1 MEKPLVI
8 KVKPAS
14 IPNGTPGKW
23 EDLSGNI
30 EKFTADIETPA
41 IDENSDISAQVSGIP
56 TAYARANLFKSA
68 LQSYGKSKESVDLN
82 LNAFYQMLSSEWRGF
97 IACIALDYSRMKTE
111 RVDLVYSDGK
121 DIKETSNIYEPKGT
135 FGNMLFHRKPLWCLK
150 DEDTD
155 EAHRGIPFIDIIK
168 YDGKVVG
175 ATSPESLLFTS
186 CAYKI
191 ENTENRAWVD
201 YKTGKF
207 KDPLESSDL
216 DLTQT
221 LQLYA
226 YVDYLIEGLNN
237 DGKSGINGL
246 TAYYSYLDYNLAP
259 KYDNILSN
267 LSAWRKEIE
276 DYAAKKN
283 FKLEA
288 ASVPPIN
295 LFNAPFDIAFNFK
308 DELYGMDGVLYTTAQ
323 ENGVLFNPKE
333 LLLPDTAKIARLIF
347 KGPKKNDPSQFPIY
361 VLAADKKNE
370 PGEKAYFALPLSPL
384 GIKAF
389 GKNIG
394 ALVEPLTTRANV
406 PSRLT
411 AIYDPDSEKN
421 NLEVTL
427 HLVLND
433 GRTKEMKATYT
444 CGGEIDGR
452 NLIMWPNFIS
462 KKWHRYFMYSE
473 LPHNVNLKDYPFQAL
488 PFVGDE
494 LNDFEIINDDEGQP
508 LYLAKDGHDVDF
520 DFKDKDG
527 KERHVETSLHLVSN
541 NAIAD
546 NPYKYEIY
554 ECNHP
559 FKGIKLNLPDG
570 NDSGFLLIKYTTTT
584 ESPCIAQDKLGI
596 QDNSLRGTTL
606 GVDFGSTNTSIA
618 YLDPLDQ
625 QAKGIQFTNR
635 RISLLRAGEDNED
648 KVTNEDHLFFF
659 QSNPISS
666 NAIKSTLTIHD
677 SRRVTKDINET
688 REISK
693 FEKEVKGGF
702 PCFSRNLPL
711 ANVEDNKRVIV
722 LKTAECGEVNQI
734 YNMKWDDD
742 ERNIAYKKA
751 FLRSLLLQVYA
762 ELFCKDLFPQKLK
775 WSYPSSM
782 SASLLKNYN
791 TIWSSLP
798 AVNPLNDVNN
808 HTQVA
813 VDENYQLKVSTFGYN
828 LQTASSTS
836 GTAASVGGGNMFM
849 SGNKGGGNMF
859 MSGNAGL
866 QSQQTFTA
874 NNSFMGNNGSTS
886 LEGKEKKNVVFEK
899 DDDTKQFSF
908 NPVKMVDE
916 MADKMADENVI
927 LSMTEASA
935 VANFLNVD
943 ANDRDALTICFD
955 IGGSTTD
962 ISALCQLQT
971 SEGNR
976 LTMIKQNSIHFAA
989 QLVGEATQYCKNFQ
1003 RVLLS
1008 TCEEFGLRI
1017 QGLNLGENRYSKS
1030 TASYYFEQMVDRLTP
1045 EQLPYFYKKIGSDC
1059 SGLMCA
1065 DIYVTGLITYYAGLL
1080 ARKLIKQVRNST
1092 ECRWNGE
1099 KRPHV
1104 LITFAGKGARIMEW
1118 LSTATNDDL
1127 ANQFYQAMFLK
1138 GLGESDY
1145 GAFISGLNIA
1155 FPKTITND
1163 VKFEV
1168 SKGLAMESTTLMRPF
1183 DCAPIEVIGEE
1194 GFTIEDANGNNIL
1207 LDADNSITPE
1217 MMASLG
1223 DKFYGNSAA
1232 GPRFQDFLNL
1242 YYQVT
1247 QQFFGMKLNPSA
1259 VGNAL
1264 QNMGLLSYI
1273 RDTPEYLHAKRAGE
1287 FDFVSPIL
1295 ILEGSKF
1302 YKDFLLKNIGND

>member
-8 KVKPAS
+8 KVKAAS

-30 EKFTADIETPA
+30 EQFTADIETPA

-82 LNAFYQMLSSEWRGF
+82 LNTFYQMLSSEWRGF

-121 DIKETSNIYEPKGT
+121 DTKDTSNIYEPKGT

-175 ATSPESLLFTS
+175 ATSPECLLFTS

-191 ENTENRAWVD
+191 EDTENRAWVD

-226 YVDYLIEGLNN
+226 YISYLIEGLNN
-237 DGKSGINGL
+237 DGMLGINGL

-267 LSAWRKEIE
+267 LTQWRKEIE
-276 DYAAKKN
+276 AYAVKKN

-308 DELYGMDGVLYTTAQ
+308 DELYGMDGVLYSTAQ

-347 KGPKKNDPSQFPIY
+347 KGPKKNEPSEFPIY

-421 NLEVTL
+421 NLEVIL

-473 LPHNVNLKDYPFQAL
+473 LPHNVNLKDYSFQAL

-494 LNDFEIINDDEGQP
+494 QNDFEIINYEDGQP
-508 LYLAKDGHDVDF
+508 LYLAKDGHDVDY
-520 DFKDKDG
+520 DFTDKNG
-527 KERHVETSLHLVSN
+527 NERHVETSLHIVCNSGT
-541 NAIAD
+541 AD

-559 FKGIKLNLPDG
+559 FKGIKLNLPDTTE
-570 NDSGFLLIKYTTTT
+570 SGFLLIKYTTTT
-584 ESPCIAQDKLGI
+584 ENPCIAQDKLGI
-596 QDNSLRGTTL
+596 QDSNLRRTTL
-606 GVDFGSTNTSIA
+606 GIDFGSTNTSVA

-625 QAKGIQFTNR
+625 QAKGITFTNR
-635 RISLLRAGEDNED
+635 RISLLRAGEEDND
-648 KVTNEDHLFFF
+648 KVANEDHLFFF
-659 QSNPISS
+659 QSNPILS

-688 REISK
+688 MEISK

-711 ANVEDNKRVIV
+711 ANVEANKRVIV

-762 ELFCKDLFPQKLK
+762 ELFCKDLFPRKLK

-782 SASLLKNYN
+782 SASLLRNYN

-808 HTQVA
+808 HANVPI
-813 VDENYQLKVSTFGYN
+813 DENYQLKVSTFGYN
-828 LQTASSTS
+828 LQAASTS
-836 GTAASVGGGNMFM
+836 NDGAKKIGGGNMFM
-849 SGNKGGGNMF
+849 AGSGNMF
-859 MSGNAGL
+859 MTKPKTEQPQG
-866 QSQQTFTA
+866 FTA
-874 NNSFMGNNGSTS
+874 NNSFMGKSNNAPLDGN
-886 LEGKEKKNVVFEK
+886 EKKNVAFEK

-916 MADKMADENVI
+916 NDFQ
-927 LSMTEASA
+927 SMTEASA
-935 VANFLNVD
+935 VANFLNVQAD
-943 ANDRDALTICFD
+943 DRDALTICFD
-955 IGGSTTD
+955 IGGSTSD

-971 SEGNR
+971 GEGAR

-989 QLVGEATQYCKNFQ
+989 QLVGEATRYCNSFQ

-1017 QGLNLGENRYSKS
+1017 QGLNLGENRYNKD

-1045 EQLPYFYKKIGSDC
+1045 EQLPFFYKKISSDC
-1059 SGLMCA
+1059 SELMCA

-1080 ARKLIKQVRNST
+1080 ARKLVKQVRNST
-1092 ECRWNGE
+1092 ECRWTGDKKPN
-1099 KRPHV
+1099 V

-1145 GAFISGLNIA
+1145 GDFISGLNIA
-1155 FPKTITND
+1155 FPRTITNN

-1168 SKGLAMESTTLMRPF
+1168 SKGLAMESTTLMRPQ
-1183 DCAPIEVIGEE
+1183 DSDPIEVIGEE
-1194 GFTIEDANGNNIL
+1194 GFTIEDANGNNVL
-1207 LDADNSITPE
+1207 LDADNSISPE

-1223 DKFYGNSAA
+1223 DKFYGSSSA

-1242 YYQVT
+1242 FYQVT
-1247 QQFFGMKLNPSA
+1247 QEFFGMKMNPS
-1259 VGNAL
+1259 VVSNAL

-1273 RDTPEYLHAKRAGE
+1273 RDTPEYLHARRAE
-1287 FDFVSPIL
+1287 QFDFVSPIL

-1302 YKDFLLKNIGND
+1302 YKDLLLKNIGND

>member
-8 KVKPAS
+8 KVKAAS

-30 EKFTADIETPA
+30 EQFTADIETPA

-82 LNAFYQMLSSEWRGF
+82 LNTFYQMLSSEWRGF

-121 DIKETSNIYEPKGT
+121 DTKDTSNIYEPKGT

-175 ATSPESLLFTS
+175 ATSPECLHFPS

-191 ENTENRAWVD
+191 EDTENRAWVD

-226 YVDYLIEGLNN
+226 YISYLIEGLNN
-237 DGKSGINGL
+237 DGMLGINGL

-267 LSAWRKEIE
+267 LTQWSKEIE
-276 DYAAKKN
+276 AYAVKKN

-308 DELYGMDGVLYTTAQ
+308 DELYGMDGVLYSTAQ

-347 KGPKKNDPSQFPIY
+347 KGPKKNEPSEFPIY

-421 NLEVTL
+421 NLEVIL

-473 LPHNVNLKDYPFQAL
+473 LPHNVNLKDYSFQAL

-494 LNDFEIINDDEGQP
+494 QNDFEIINYEDGQP
-508 LYLAKDGHDVDF
+508 LYLAKDGHDVDY
-520 DFKDKDG
+520 DFTDKNG
-527 KERHVETSLHLVSN
+527 NERHVETSLHIVCNSGT
-541 NAIAD
+541 AD

-559 FKGIKLNLPDG
+559 FKGIKLNLPDTTE
-570 NDSGFLLIKYTTTT
+570 SGFLLIKYTTTT
-584 ESPCIAQDKLGI
+584 ENPCIAQDKLGI
-596 QDNSLRGTTL
+596 QDSNLRGTTL
-606 GVDFGSTNTSIA
+606 GIDFGSTNTSVA

-625 QAKGIQFTNR
+625 QAKGITFTNR
-635 RISLLRAGEDNED
+635 RISLLRAGEEDND
-648 KVTNEDHLFFF
+648 KVANEDHLFFF
-659 QSNPISS
+659 QSNPILS

-688 REISK
+688 MEISK

-711 ANVEDNKRVIV
+711 ANVEANKRVIV

-762 ELFCKDLFPQKLK
+762 ELFCKDLFPRKLK

-782 SASLLKNYN
+782 SASLLRNYN

-808 HTQVA
+808 HANVPI
-813 VDENYQLKVSTFGYN
+813 DENYQLKVSTFGYN
-828 LQTASSTS
+828 LQAASTS
-836 GTAASVGGGNMFM
+836 NDGAKKIGGGNMFM
-849 SGNKGGGNMF
+849 AGSGNMF
-859 MSGNAGL
+859 MTKPKTEQPQG
-866 QSQQTFTA
+866 FTA
-874 NNSFMGNNGSTS
+874 NNSFMGKSNNAPLDGN
-886 LEGKEKKNVVFEK
+886 EKKNVAFEK

-916 MADKMADENVI
+916 NDFQ
-927 LSMTEASA
+927 SMTEASA
-935 VANFLNVD
+935 VANFLNVQAD
-943 ANDRDALTICFD
+943 DRDALTICFD
-955 IGGSTTD
+955 IGGSTSD

-971 SEGNR
+971 GEGAR

-989 QLVGEATQYCKNFQ
+989 QLVGEATRYCNSFQ

-1017 QGLNLGENRYSKS
+1017 QGLNLGENRYNKD

-1045 EQLPYFYKKIGSDC
+1045 EQLPFFYKKISSDC
-1059 SGLMCA
+1059 SELMCA

-1080 ARKLIKQVRNST
+1080 ARKLVKQVRNST
-1092 ECRWNGE
+1092 ECRWTGDKKPN
-1099 KRPHV
+1099 V

-1145 GAFISGLNIA
+1145 GDFISGLNIA
-1155 FPKTITND
+1155 FPRTITNN

-1168 SKGLAMESTTLMRPF
+1168 SKGLAMESTTLMRPQ
-1183 DCAPIEVIGEE
+1183 DSDPIEVIGEE
-1194 GFTIEDANGNNIL
+1194 GFTIEDANGNNVL
-1207 LDADNSITPE
+1207 LDADNSISPE

-1223 DKFYGNSAA
+1223 DKFYGSSSA

-1242 YYQVT
+1242 FYQVT
-1247 QQFFGMKLNPSA
+1247 QEFFGMKMNPS
-1259 VGNAL
+1259 VVSNAL

-1273 RDTPEYLHAKRAGE
+1273 RDTPEYLHARRAE
-1287 FDFVSPIL
+1287 QFDFVSPIL

-1302 YKDFLLKNIGND
+1302 YKDLLLKNIGND

>member
-494 LNDFEIINDDEGQP
+494 QNDFEIINDNEGQP

-554 ECNHP
+554 EFNHP

-648 KVTNEDHLFFF
+648 KVANEDHLFFF

-836 GTAASVGGGNMFM
+836 GTAASV
-849 SGNKGGGNMF
+849 GGGNMF

-1092 ECRWNGE
+1092 ECRWSGE

>member
-8 KVKPAS
+8 KVKAAS

-30 EKFTADIETPA
+30 EQFTADIETPA

-82 LNAFYQMLSSEWRGF
+82 LNTFYQMLSSEWRGF

-121 DIKETSNIYEPKGT
+121 DTKDTSNIYEPKGT

-175 ATSPESLLFTS
+175 ATSPECLLFTS

-191 ENTENRAWVD
+191 EDTENRAWVD

-226 YVDYLIEGLNN
+226 YISYLIEGLNN
-237 DGKSGINGL
+237 DGMLGINGL

-259 KYDNILSN
+259 KYDTILSN
-267 LSAWRKEIE
+267 LTQWRKEIE
-276 DYAAKKN
+276 AYAVKKN

-308 DELYGMDGVLYTTAQ
+308 DELYGMDGVLYSTAQ

-347 KGPKKNDPSQFPIY
+347 KGPKKNEPSEFPIY

-421 NLEVTL
+421 NLEVIL

-473 LPHNVNLKDYPFQAL
+473 LPHNVNLKDYSFQAL

-494 LNDFEIINDDEGQP
+494 QNDFEIINYEDGQP
-508 LYLAKDGHDVDF
+508 LYLAKDGHDVDY
-520 DFKDKDG
+520 DFTDKNG
-527 KERHVETSLHLVSN
+527 NERHVETSLHIVCNSGT
-541 NAIAD
+541 AD

-559 FKGIKLNLPDG
+559 FKGIKLNLPDTTE
-570 NDSGFLLIKYTTTT
+570 SGFLLIKYTTTT
-584 ESPCIAQDKLGI
+584 ENPCIAQDKLGI
-596 QDNSLRGTTL
+596 QDSNLRGTTL
-606 GVDFGSTNTSIA
+606 GIDFGSTNTSVA

-625 QAKGIQFTNR
+625 QAKGITFTNR
-635 RISLLRAGEDNED
+635 RISLLRAGEEDND
-648 KVTNEDHLFFF
+648 KVANEDHLFFF
-659 QSNPISS
+659 QSNPILS

-688 REISK
+688 MEISK

-711 ANVEDNKRVIV
+711 ANVEANKRVIV

-762 ELFCKDLFPQKLK
+762 ELFCKDLFPRKLK

-782 SASLLKNYN
+782 SASLLRNYN

-808 HTQVA
+808 HANVPI
-813 VDENYQLKVSTFGYN
+813 DENYQLKVSTFGYN
-828 LQTASSTS
+828 LQAASTS
-836 GTAASVGGGNMFM
+836 NDGAKKIGGGNMFM
-849 SGNKGGGNMF
+849 AGSGNMF
-859 MSGNAGL
+859 MTKPKTEQPQG
-866 QSQQTFTA
+866 FTA
-874 NNSFMGNNGSTS
+874 NNSFMGKSNNAPLDGN
-886 LEGKEKKNVVFEK
+886 EKKNVAFEK

-916 MADKMADENVI
+916 NDFQ
-927 LSMTEASA
+927 SMTEASA
-935 VANFLNVD
+935 VANFLNVQAD
-943 ANDRDALTICFD
+943 DRDALTICFD
-955 IGGSTTD
+955 IGGSTSD

-971 SEGNR
+971 GEGAR

-989 QLVGEATQYCKNFQ
+989 QLVGEATRYCNSFQ

-1017 QGLNLGENRYSKS
+1017 QGLNLGENRYNKD

-1045 EQLPYFYKKIGSDC
+1045 EQLPFFYKKISSDC
-1059 SGLMCA
+1059 SELMCA

-1080 ARKLIKQVRNST
+1080 ARKLVKQVRNST
-1092 ECRWNGE
+1092 ECRWTGDKKPN
-1099 KRPHV
+1099 V

-1145 GAFISGLNIA
+1145 GDFISGLNIA
-1155 FPKTITND
+1155 FPRTITNN

-1168 SKGLAMESTTLMRPF
+1168 SKGLAMESTTLMRPQ
-1183 DCAPIEVIGEE
+1183 DSDPIEVIGEE
-1194 GFTIEDANGNNIL
+1194 GFTIEDANGNNVL
-1207 LDADNSITPE
+1207 LDADNSISPE

-1223 DKFYGNSAA
+1223 DKFYGSSSA

-1242 YYQVT
+1242 FYQVT
-1247 QQFFGMKLNPSA
+1247 QEFFGMKMNPS
-1259 VGNAL
+1259 VVSNAL

-1273 RDTPEYLHAKRAGE
+1273 RDTPEYLHARRAE
-1287 FDFVSPIL
+1287 QFDFVSPIL

-1302 YKDFLLKNIGND
+1302 YKDLLLKNIGND